1 MSIVR
6 LVANPTD
13 GSAVFEPQSCSRHA
27 AERKRLAPAET
38 PGPTTRH
45 CPTVARFRP
54 YRGQACLE
62 SPLAARRTS
71 KSRPR
76 SEPET
81 PSVPLLSRGH
91 SARWR
96 RTPSWH
102 DPEPPFHWCCQEPP
116 EVPSPR
122 QRTLQLLDQP
132 QVQPRRPRPRAI
144 ASKPWHLSRLS
155 RSSWTVRPRSTTS
168 WIHGAW
174 PSNAKCD
181 LKLWVRQRHSG
192 AIAPRSEHHRQRERG
207 MPLWVAPAWR
217 IVVTERRGAERQFC
231 ANAWASPI
239 ESSLSQ
245 ALVPRVRG
253 RG

>member
-1 MSIVR
+1 MPVLVSPRRRPGAARRKDTRPTGQVPTARHSCRRLREIVWPR
-6 LVANPTD
+6 PKPR
-13 GSAVFEPQSCSRHA
+13 GQRHGA
-27 AERKRLAPAET
+27 
-38 PGPTTRH
+38 

-54 YRGQACLE
+54 YRGQACLA

-81 PSVPLLSRGH
+81 PSVPQLSRGH

-102 DPEPPFHWCCQEPP
+102 DPAPPFHWCCQEPP

-132 QVQPRRPRPRAI
+132 QAQPRRPRPQAI

-181 LKLWVRQRHSG
+181 
-192 AIAPRSEHHRQRERG
+192 
-207 MPLWVAPAWR
+207 
-217 IVVTERRGAERQFC
+217 
-231 ANAWASPI
+231 
-239 ESSLSQ
+239 
-245 ALVPRVRG
+245 
-253 RG
+253 